1 MKKHRI
7 YLTALCLAL
16 CIVLCAC
23 GKSAAPEI
31 IDEAEETP
39 PPAELTKAAQDCLG
53 EWVSSGNTD
62 DVMTLNEDGT
72 CDVNGRTLYWTAD
85 TAERGFFRL
94 EEENGSFVYFFRISR
109 DPSGVSAM
117 NLSGLIPAEEGSR
130 FSRRSTGK
138 DFMRRNVIEELNIGG
153 GFEELDAAVLGEW
166 NLTNADEGTENWP
179 RSFTISE
186 DGTVTVDGTTYTYVY
201 QDYFRDVYEGG
212 IPSNWDVVLYDD
224 GGERAGGLYF
234 QKYDYNRPDR
244 DSVFLGVQLTLGEDY
259 YYSYYQCDAVAIN
272 PDNFESFFD
281 ITEVITART
290 DAFGDVSSLSWNQVI
305 VLKEEYKDRFL
316 SAQLPLEYTRG
327 NYIAK
332 YVTYD
337 TETGEYTIKDT
348 DDEPNGIR
356 VSDESYTETTS
367 LWSLYQ
373 GCNLTGNPVHLDES
387 EDEDS
392 TVLSGYVSAPS
403 KFSVDRVEG
412 TLYLGDP
419 LPGE

>member
-1 MKKHRI
+1 MKKHWI
-7 YLTALCLAL
+7 CLAALCLAL

-23 GKSAAPEI
+23 GKTAAPEI
-31 IDEAEETP
+31 IDEAEETL

-62 DVMTLNEDGT
+62 DVMVLKEDGS

-94 EEENGSFVYFFRISR
+94 EEENGSFVYYFRISR
-109 DPSGVSAM
+109 DPSGVSSV
-117 NLSGLIPAEEGSR
+117 NLAGLIPAEEGSR
-130 FSRRSTGK
+130 FSRRSTGR
-138 DFMRRNVIEELNIGG
+138 DFMRRDVIEEMNIGG
-153 GFEELDAAVLGEW
+153 GFDELDAAVLGEW
-166 NLTNADEGTENWP
+166 VLTNQDASTEGWP
-179 RSFTISE
+179 GSFTIPE
-186 DGTVTVDGTTYTYVY
+186 AGTVTVDGTSYTYVY
-201 QDYFRDVYEGG
+201 QDYLRDSYEGG

-259 YYSYYQCDAVAIN
+259 YYTYFQCDAITIN
-272 PDNFESFFD
+272 PDNFGSFFD
-281 ITEVITART
+281 VTETVSAQT
-290 DAFGDVSSLSWNQVI
+290 DAFGDVSSLTWYRLI
-305 VLKEEYKDRFL
+305 TLKEEYKDRFL
-316 SAQLPLEYTRG
+316 SGELPLEYTRG
-327 NYIAK
+327 NFIAK

-337 TETGEYTIKDT
+337 TETGEFTIRDT
-348 DDEPNGIR
+348 DEEPNGIR
-356 VSDESYTETTS
+356 VSDESYTDTTS
-367 LWSLYQ
+367 LWGLYH
-373 GCNLTGNPVHLDES
+373 GCTLAGSQVHLEEN

-403 KFSVDRVEG
+403 EFSVDRVEG
-412 TLYLGDP
+412 TLFLCDP